1 LGSGASL
8 ILVQEVPPHLRQGG
22 GSRPSNAPGRVG
34 PPTAN
39 TVQPDLCPQV
49 SHRNSPAFWSA
60 IRSPRYD
67 GGSDR
72 STTTLFF
79 RLPRYAGREAF
90 SPPHSGNDWVGGMVS
105 RTTSG
110 RDFVARKGNESAE
123 RFPQNFS
130 EGRWLLEL
138 ARLLDSSL
146 EIEPDGTPVLLAIY
160 DHPHLDRSVGLRHRL
175 NDFPMSIPE
184 GRLRLKP

>member
-8 ILVQEVPPHLRQGG
+8 ILVQEVPPYVRRRRTGIVPR
-22 GSRPSNAPGRVG
+22 SD
-34 PPTAN
+34 
-39 TVQPDLCPQV
+39 QPY
-49 SHRNSPAFWSA
+49 RG
-60 IRSPRYD
+60 PRYD

-79 RLPRYAGREAF
+79 RLPRYAGREAS

-110 RDFVARKGNESAE
+110 RDFVARVGNESAE
-123 RFPQNFS
+123 RSPQNFS

-146 EIEPDGTPVLLAIY
+146 GIEPDGTPVLLAIY

-184 GRLRLKP
+184 GRLRLKPWPRTSPSTRSQSSR